1 LDRIDI
7 KVLGQLYRGA
17 SRLDFRPEVKGLYGR
32 IAKKLSLDEDTV
44 RRRVDRLES
53 TGVIEGWQLVVNPEI
68 FGLIT
73 CVVWMRVDSQIRIE
87 EAVRKSKLVPG
98 IFTIARE
105 MGNILSI
112 GLLCEN
118 ERVFSER
125 VALISELTKGKE
137 LTTYVVALPKT
148 EIEPTSTDWQII
160 NALRPDPLVRYTR
173 VAEKLDLSSRT
184 NQKRI
189 TKLAQGNAIFF
200 LPNIDFSRLEGALCV
215 SLVVHYADG
224 DFKDQVE
231 RSIFTKF
238 EEYVLQV
245 AWGDASHGYLQFLI
259 PNVQVVQE
267 IVHCTRALRGVKD
280 VKMNLNY
287 NRISFYDAVQDD
299 LIASKV
305 NGTPALR
312 AS

>member
-7 KVLGQLYRGA
+7 KVLGQLYRGV
-17 SRLDFRPEVKGLYGR
+17 SRLDFRPDVNGLNGR
-32 IAKKLSLDEDTV
+32 IAKKLALDEDTV

-53 TGVIEGWQLVVNPEI
+53 IGVIQGWELVVNPEI

-73 CVVWMRVDSQIRIE
+73 CAVWMTVDSQIRIE
-87 EAVRKSKLVPG
+87 EAIRKTSLVPG
-98 IFTIARE
+98 IFTIALE

-112 GLLCEN
+112 GLVCEN

-125 VALISELTKGKE
+125 VTLISELTKGKE
-137 LTTYVVALPKT
+137 LIAYVVAHPKT

-160 NALRPDPLVRYTR
+160 NAFRPDPLVRYTR

-184 NQKRI
+184 IQKRI
-189 TKLAQGNAIFF
+189 TKLAHGNAIFF
-200 LPNIDFSRLEGALCV
+200 LPNIDFSLLEGALCV
-215 SLVVHYADG
+215 GLVVCYADG
-224 DFKDQVE
+224 GFKDQVE

-238 EEYVLQV
+238 EDYVLQV
-245 AWGDASHGYLQFLI
+245 AWGDASHGYFQFVI
-259 PNVQVVQE
+259 PNVLVVQE
-267 IVHCTRALRGVKD
+267 IVHCTRALKGVKD
-280 VKMNLNY
+280 VKVNLNY
-287 NRISFYDAVQDD
+287 NRLMFYDAVQDD

-305 NGTPALR
+305 KSATALR

>member
-7 KVLGQLYRGA
+7 KVLGQLYRGV
-17 SRLDFRPEVKGLYGR
+17 SKLDFRPEVKGLNGR

-53 TGVIEGWQLVVNPEI
+53 IGVIQGWQLIVNPEV

-73 CVVWMRVDSQIRIE
+73 CVVWMRVDSQTRIE
-87 EAVRKSKLVPG
+87 EAVRKTRLVPG
-98 IFTIARE
+98 IVTIARE

-112 GLLCEN
+112 GLVCEN

-137 LTTYVVALPKT
+137 LMTYVVAHPKT

-160 NALRPDPLVRYTR
+160 NALRPDPLARYTR

-184 NQKRI
+184 IQKRI
-189 TKLAQGNAIFF
+189 TKLARGNAIFF
-200 LPNIDFSRLEGALCV
+200 LLNIDFSRLEGALCV
-215 SLVVHYADG
+215 SLVVYYADG
-224 DFKDQVE
+224 GFKDQVE

-238 EEYVLQV
+238 EDYVLQV
-245 AWGDASHGYLQFLI
+245 AWGDVSHGYLQFVI
-259 PNVQVVQE
+259 PNVLVVQE
-267 IVHCTRALRGVKD
+267 IVHCTRALKGVKD
-280 VKMNLNY
+280 VKVNLNY
-287 NRISFYDAVQDD
+287 DRLFFYDAVQDD
-299 LIASKV
+299 LIASRVK
-305 NGTPALR
+305 GTPALR